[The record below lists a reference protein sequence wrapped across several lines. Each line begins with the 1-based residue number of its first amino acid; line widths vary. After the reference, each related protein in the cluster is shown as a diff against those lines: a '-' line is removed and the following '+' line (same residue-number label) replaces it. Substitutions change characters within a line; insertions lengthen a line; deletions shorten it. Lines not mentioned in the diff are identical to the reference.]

1 MEKFL
6 AILLTA
12 VLAFSLLTGCGNP
25 VFDDFENF
33 LNVEMVEVNA
43 NYDQFKAQA
52 GSMGDLEDDAA
63 FASGIKDGLLPLI
76 EDSLTKLEKIN
87 PQTDEVKVLK
97 EKYVAVM
104 EAYKEGFSQIL
115 DGIETLD
122 EEKLLAGNEKAE
134 EGFTLLDEYNEALE
148 ALAKEV
154 GAEIEY

>member
-1 MEKFL
+1 MKRFL

-43 NYDQFKAQA
+43 NYDEIKAQA
-52 GSMGDLEDDAA
+52 GSMGEIDDAS
-63 FASGIKDGLLPLI
+63 FESSIKDGLLPLI

-87 PQTDEVKVLK
+87 PQTDEVKALK

-115 DGIETLD
+115 DGVETQD
-122 EEKLLAGNEKAE
+122 EEKLLAGSAKVE
-134 EGFTLLDEYNEALE
+134 EGVTLLDEYNEALE
-148 ALAKEV
+148 TLAKEV